1 MGKRLLTYIGR
12 HHIALLAL
20 FISLGGVSYAAIKL
34 PPNSV
39 GTKQLKANAVIGSKV
54 KNGSLTGA
62 DVDASSLGKVPSAGS
77 ADHATAADTATHA
90 GSADSATSATS
101 ATSAASA
108 TDAAHAANSDKLGG
122 LAPSAFYAAG
132 SKVADSDKLDGID
145 STEFIR

>member
-12 HHIALLAL
+12 HHLALLAL

-62 DVDASSLGKVPSAGS
+62 DIDASSLGKVPSAGN
-77 ADHATAADTATHA
+77 ADHAAAADAAAHA
-90 GSADSATSATS
+90 GSADSATNAANAANATS
-101 ATSAASA
+101 ATSATNA
-108 TDAAHAANSDKLGG
+108 TNA
-122 LAPSAFYAAG
+122 
-132 SKVADSDKLDGID
+132 
-145 STEFIR
+145 T